1 MGRVSGETYQ
11 KGSPGYSVGAAL
23 QLAPARVIE
32 DLLGSG
38 VVELLRVLDPK
49 LTDLDCLRSLASN
62 LIDPE
67 LALKDPVRRSA
78 IVGLLPLEKAREL
91 ARRLELAEGGDVYAR
106 LAGEEFRPGS
116 AAEQAL
122 LRFFGIGH
130 SRPPGQSRAALAAD
144 VVDPTYGLFDHQRR
158 AALKTA
164 DYLVEAPHKVLLHMP
179 TGAGKTRTAMHVV
192 AQHFNLNPP
201 TLVCWLAQTGE
212 LLEQAADEFERAWS
226 ALGSSPVNLVRLWGG
241 AEMPEDLRLPM
252 FLVGGLAKMH
262 SLSMRD
268 PNLILRLADRA
279 TLTIIDEAH
288 QAIAP
293 TYRDVL
299 EALHTKRPRNALLGL
314 SATPGRTWDD
324 ITEDAKL
331 AAFFGDRKVTLEV
344 EGYGNPVRYLIDSGY
359 LARPE
364 FRTLNAEPGL
374 SLSETDLAALKN
386 ELEIPDAVLDQLGED
401 QHRNLRI
408 LREAEGLAK
417 RHQRIILF
425 AATVQHARLLA
436 AVLAAR
442 GVMSFAVAGDSSPA
456 ERETAIR
463 RFRGGDPRPMVICNF
478 GVLTTGFDAPR
489 TSAALI
495 ARPTKSLVLYSQM
508 VGRATRGPKA
518 GGNERAEIVTVV
530 DPQLPGFG
538 DMAEAFS
545 NWEDVWDERD

>member
-1 MGRVSGETYQ
+1 MSGETFQ
-11 KGSPGYSVGAAL
+11 RGSPGYSVSAAL
-23 QLAPARVIE
+23 QLAPARVLE

-38 VVELLRVLDPK
+38 VVELLRVLDPQ
-49 LTDLDCLRSLASN
+49 LADLGCLRGLTTN
-62 LIDPE
+62 LLDPE
-67 LALKDPVRRSA
+67 IALKDPARRAA
-78 IVGLLPLEKAREL
+78 IIGLLPLEKAREL
-91 ARRLELAEGGDVYAR
+91 ARRLELPEGGDAYAR
-106 LAGEEFRPGS
+106 LSGEEFRAGS

-122 LRFFGIGH
+122 LRFFGTGH
-130 SRPPGQSRAALAAD
+130 SRPPGQPRAALTAT
-144 VVDPTYGLFDHQRR
+144 VVDPNYGLFDHQRR
-158 AALKTA
+158 AALKTSQYLA
-164 DYLVEAPHKVLLHMP
+164 DPPHKVLLHMP

-192 AQHFNLNPP
+192 AQHFNHSPA
-201 TLVCWLAQTGE
+201 TIVCWLAQTAE
-212 LLEQAADEFERAWS
+212 LLDQAADEFEKAWS
-226 ALGSSPVNLVRLWGG
+226 ALGSSPVNLVRFWGA
-241 AEMPEDLRLPM
+241 AEMPEDLRVPM

-262 SLSMRD
+262 ALSMRN
-268 PNLILRLADRA
+268 PNLLLRLADRA
-279 TLTIIDEAH
+279 TLTVIDEAH

-299 EALHTKRPRNALLGL
+299 ESLHTKRPGNALLGL

-324 ITEDAKL
+324 VSEDAKL
-331 AAFFGDRKVTLEV
+331 AAFFGDRKVTLEI
-344 EGYGNPVRYLIDSGY
+344 EGYDNPVLYLIDTGY

-364 FRTLNAEPGL
+364 FRMLNAEPGL
-374 SLSETDLAALKN
+374 SLSETDLLALRD
-386 ELEIPDAVLDQLGED
+386 ELEIPDAVLDKLGDD

-408 LREAEGLAK
+408 LREAEGLTK
-417 RHQRIILF
+417 RHQRILVF
-425 AATVQHARLLA
+425 AATVQNARLLA

-442 GVMSFAVAGDSSPA
+442 GIISFAVAGDSSLA
-456 ERETAIR
+456 EREMAIR
-463 RFRGGDPRPMVICNF
+463 RFRGGDPRPIVICNF

>member
-1 MGRVSGETYQ
+1 MSGETFQ
-11 KGSPGYSVGAAL
+11 RGSPGYSVPAAL
-23 QLAPARVIE
+23 QGAPPRVIE
-32 DLLGSG
+32 DLLGPD
-38 VVELLRVLDPK
+38 VVELLRVLDAS
-49 LTDLDCLRSLASN
+49 LTDVASLRRLASD

-67 LALKDPVRRSA
+67 LALRDPAKR
-78 IVGLLPLEKAREL
+78 IPIIGLLPLDKAREL
-91 ARRLELAEGGDVYAR
+91 ARRLELSEAGDVYAA
-106 LAGEEFRPGS
+106 LSTQEFRPGS

-122 LRFFGIGH
+122 LRFFGVGQ
-130 SRPPGQSRAALAAD
+130 SRPPGQPGSPQTAGIIR
-144 VVDPTYGLFDHQRR
+144 PSYGLFDHQRR
-158 AALKTA
+158 AALKTG
-164 DYLVEAPHKVLLHMP
+164 DYLADAPHKALLHMP

-192 AQHFNLNPP
+192 AQHFNRSPP
-201 TLVCWLAQTGE
+201 TIVCWLAQTAE
-212 LLEQAADEFERAWS
+212 LLEQAADEFEKAWS
-226 ALGSSPVNLVRLWGG
+226 SLGSSSVNLVRFWGG
-241 AEMPEDLRLPM
+241 AEMPQDLQLPM

-262 SLSMRD
+262 ALSMRD
-268 PNLILRLADRA
+268 PNLLLRLADRA
-279 TLTIIDEAH
+279 SLTVIDEAH

-299 EALHTKRPRNALLGL
+299 EALCTKRPRNALLGL
-314 SATPGRTWDD
+314 SATPGRTWSDVA
-324 ITEDAKL
+324 EDAKL
-331 AAFFGDRKVTLEV
+331 AEFFGETKVTLEV
-344 EGYGNPVRYLIDSGY
+344 EGYDNPVRYLIDEGY

-364 FRTLNAEPGL
+364 FRMLNAEPGL
-374 SLSETDLAALKN
+374 SLSDSDLSALRD
-386 ELEIPDAVLDQLGED
+386 ELEIPDAVLDRLGED

-408 LREAEGLAK
+408 LREVEDLAK
-417 RHQRIILF
+417 RHQRIIVF
-425 AATVQHARLLA
+425 ATTVQHARLLS
-436 AVLAAR
+436 AVLTAR
-442 GVMSFAVAGDSSPA
+442 GVISFVVAGDSSPT